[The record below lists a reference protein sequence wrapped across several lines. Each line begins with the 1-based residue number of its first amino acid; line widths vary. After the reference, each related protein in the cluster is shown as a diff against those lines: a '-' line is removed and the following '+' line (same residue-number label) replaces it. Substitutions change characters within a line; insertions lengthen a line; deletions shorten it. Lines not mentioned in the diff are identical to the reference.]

1 MTIEP
6 SASTDHSQENPSSAE
21 TSEDEAGSMMSQ
33 FTGPPKRA
41 TFVPKGYDCARSYRT
56 AFMKEWDRCDAHDCE
71 SYKTLVDKY
80 GKWTLAWSKRY
91 FNLVTSPILASPE
104 DREAQL
110 QSVLR
115 KFKEIEAQQHDDE
128 KLATST
134 WQTFE
139 DDELE

>member
-21 TSEDEAGSMMSQ
+21 TYEDEAGSMMSQ
-33 FTGPPKRA
+33 FTG
-41 TFVPKGYDCARSYRT
+41 T